1 MLQSNSATALLTVS
15 NVAGNSITF
24 SAGDAFNLN
33 ASGMTQGTI
42 TQLQPYSSATITATR
57 IWMISYYISNADP
70 LRPQLMRQVNMNPPQ
85 AVGDVIEDFNLLYE
99 AVVPGTTPPSV
110 TTNIT
115 SPTVAQLPYLR
126 DVYVALYA
134 RSENPFSQNGV
145 YFRNNLVTAVSIRS
159 LNFFNEFR

>member
-1 MLQSNSATALLTVS
+1 MRNGEPLS
-15 NVAGNSITF
+15 
-24 SAGDAFNLN
+24 
-33 ASGMTQGTI
+33 
-42 TQLQPYSSATITATR
+42 TQLV
-57 IWMISYYISNADP
+57 
-70 LRPQLMRQVNMNPPQ
+70 RQVNMNPPQ
-85 AVGDVIEDFNLLYE
+85 AVGDVIENFKLLYE

-126 DVYVALYA
+126 DIYVALYA
-134 RSENPFSQNGV
+134 RSENPFSQNGA

>member
-1 MLQSNSATALLTVS
+1 M
-15 NVAGNSITF
+15 
-24 SAGDAFNLN
+24 
-33 ASGMTQGTI
+33 
-42 TQLQPYSSATITATR
+42 
-57 IWMISYYISNADP
+57 
-70 LRPQLMRQVNMNPPQ
+70 
-85 AVGDVIEDFNLLYE
+85 
-99 AVVPGTTPPSV
+99 

-126 DVYVALYA
+126 DVYVSLYA